1 MSCGGCGCE
10 APAGTGATAS
20 EAYLSGEPVREA
32 RELVAELCRHFY
44 AQGWVTGTGG
54 SITVFGVSPSSPAYH
69 TTTCSMD
76 CRCVNVRTGGRRC
89 CQSPPENEHLL
100 GSCHVS
106 PCFAYKVSD
115 QLLLLVHMSAMK
127 WTSKEE

>member
-44 AQGWVTGTGG
+44 APGWVTGTGG
-54 SITVFGVSPSSPAYH
+54 SITVKVNDPAVPLADRLIVMSPSGNQRSVTFP
-69 TTTCSMD
+69 
-76 CRCVNVRTGGRRC
+76 G
-89 CQSPPENEHLL
+89 
-100 GSCHVS
+100 
-106 PCFAYKVSD
+106 
-115 QLLLLVHMSAMK
+115 
-127 WTSKEE
+127 

>member
-1 MSCGGCGCE
+1 MSCGGYGCE

-54 SITVFGVSPSSPAYH
+54 SITVKVNDPAVLLADRLIVMSPSG
-69 TTTCSMD
+69 
-76 CRCVNVRTGGRRC
+76 N
-89 CQSPPENEHLL
+89 
-100 GSCHVS
+100 
-106 PCFAYKVSD
+106 
-115 QLLLLVHMSAMK
+115 
-127 WTSKEE
+127 

>member
-44 AQGWVTGTGG
+44 VQGWVTGTGG
-54 SITVFGVSPSSPAYH
+54 SITVFGVSPSLPLLPRTTLPPA
-69 TTTCSMD
+69 
-76 CRCVNVRTGGRRC
+76 RWI
-89 CQSPPENEHLL
+89 
-100 GSCHVS
+100 
-106 PCFAYKVSD
+106 A
-115 QLLLLVHMSAMK
+115 AA
-127 WTSKEE
+127 